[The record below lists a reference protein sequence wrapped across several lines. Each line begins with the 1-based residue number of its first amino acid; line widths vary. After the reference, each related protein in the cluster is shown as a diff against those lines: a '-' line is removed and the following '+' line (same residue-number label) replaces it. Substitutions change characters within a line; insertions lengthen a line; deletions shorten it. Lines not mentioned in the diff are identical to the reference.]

1 MQSLQSIHKKVVMS
15 RRIDTLAKHIARL
28 LPIAE
33 SETGELTG
41 LDVGCGSGEIA
52 AMVERLMPQ
61 VTIEGVDVFVRGVT
75 HIPISEYDGETL
87 PFDDNSFDFVTL
99 IDVLHHTDAPDRVL
113 AECVRVARRA
123 VIVKDHYRNNQ
134 FDDLRLRFMD
144 WVGNRSHGVRLPYN
158 YLSRRQWRNLYGD
171 LGLFS
176 DTTLEALK
184 LYPVPFRWVFDG
196 QLHFVTRLRCL
207 EGLRDTLEDRGAIAP
222 RDVTPDRQGLTRE
235 QTQIASDD
243 RDVREPQPQD
253 DRLDDHD

>member
-1 MQSLQSIHKKVVMS
+1 MS
-15 RRIDTLAKHIARL
+15 RRIYTLAKHIATL

-33 SETGELTG
+33 SDTGELTG

-52 AMVERLMPQ
+52 AVIEGLVPQ
-61 VTIEGVDVFVRGVT
+61 VTIEGVDVLVRGVT

-99 IDVLHHTDAPDRVL
+99 IDVLHHTDAPDRIL

-134 FDDLRLRFMD
+134 FD
-144 WVGNRSHGVRLPYN
+144 NRSHGVRLPYN

-176 DTTLEALK
+176 EGTIEALK
-184 LYPVPFRWVFDG
+184 LYPIPFRWMFDG

-207 EGLRDTLEDRGAIAP
+207 DGLRDALEDSGAIAP
-222 RDVTPDRQGLTRE
+222 RTV
-235 QTQIASDD
+235 DD
-243 RDVREPQPQD
+243 PSITND
-253 DRLDDHD
+253 